1 MKENDVSL
9 EDSLSRGRSLN
20 VVSELAKYTR
30 TINIRICFSRRQ
42 SVLRADVSSR
52 VERSSVNY
60 RFAPGISD
68 SAVFVS
74 RESPFNDF
82 LKKKKKKKRKKEEQ
96 KEETSYE
103 KVVFRSSRYHSVRN
117 HSRLYMLH
125 GQDPVYVLI
134 NIEIYIVP
142 MSEYAGLSILWLS
155 VDRLNTF
162 SL

>member
-52 VERSSVNY
+52 VDVSSRLSSFRENLHLMI
-60 RFAPGISD
+60 F
-68 SAVFVS
+68 S
-74 RESPFNDF
+74 RR
-82 LKKKKKKKRKKEEQ
+82 KKKKKEEQ

>member
-82 LKKKKKKKRKKEEQ
+82 LKKKKKKKERKKN
-96 KEETSYE
+96 KKRKRRTRKLY
-103 KVVFRSSRYHSVRN
+103 SVA
-117 HSRLYMLH
+117 LAII
-125 GQDPVYVLI
+125 P
-134 NIEIYIVP
+134 
-142 MSEYAGLSILWLS
+142 
-155 VDRLNTF
+155 
-162 SL
+162 